1 MQDLILHSPFPF
13 LGVSE
18 CANGIEKVARS
29 HDIVAMITKRKQ
41 HLYYLNSKPRRSL
54 YKLRLKFVQTTRVV
68 CTDYS

>member
-18 CANGIEKVARS
+18 CANGIEKVAM
-29 HDIVAMITKRKQ
+29 VAKRKQ